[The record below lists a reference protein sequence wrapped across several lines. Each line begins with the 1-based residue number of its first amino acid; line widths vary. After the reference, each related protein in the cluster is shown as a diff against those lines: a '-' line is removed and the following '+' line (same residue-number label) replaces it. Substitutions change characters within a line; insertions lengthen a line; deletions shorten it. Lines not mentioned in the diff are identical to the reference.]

1 MLSSLGSNIRTWVWE
16 PWTTLWKDYLV
27 TSEYLVRETVKV
39 SFSNQVQ
46 QEQHAKKQ
54 YENSIRELNE
64 KKESLKQLRLK
75 TQEVH
80 QEVQNEE
87 NILEKQEK
95 KMKLHYES
103 KIKIL
108 DIKVFH
114 HSQKRFARCKLH
126 LLWLMIIL
134 RLLKQKE
141 RM

>member
-108 DIKVFH
+108 DIKVFP
-114 HSQKRFARCKLH
+114 
-126 LLWLMIIL
+126 
-134 RLLKQKE
+134 
-141 RM
+141 